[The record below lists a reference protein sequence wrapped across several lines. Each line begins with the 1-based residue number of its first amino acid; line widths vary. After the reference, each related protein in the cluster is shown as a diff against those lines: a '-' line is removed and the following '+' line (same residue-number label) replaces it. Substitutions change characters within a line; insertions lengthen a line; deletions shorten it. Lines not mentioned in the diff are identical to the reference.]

1 LTLYPV
7 PALSTF
13 NWISWIAPDN
23 VSLNNIVGGVN
34 GLGLNPIPTFDFNNL
49 TAYSWNPLV
58 IPFFSTLNQFIGMMF
73 GFVMIVAF
81 YWTNVYNTSYLPIN
95 SNHVFDH
102 TGKAYNISRAI
113 DSHGLLDNTKYQA
126 YSMPWMS
133 AGNLTIYFW
142 FFAVYSSTISYAIL
156 FHRHEISMGFQ
167 GLWRQIRRRGRATEA
182 EDDLAD
188 DIHVKLMRS
197 YKEVPEWWYL
207 IVLLI
212 AVGCGMA
219 GIGAWETYTNP
230 AVVLF
235 GIALALVFI
244 IPVGII
250 SAVTGIQ
257 VTMNVSS
264 AILRKNLTYNRS
276 PLTCPGARRVHRW

>member
-1 LTLYPV
+1 MTRYPV

-142 FFAVYSSTISYAIL
+142 FFAVYSSS
-156 FHRHEISMGFQ
+156 E
-167 GLWRQIRRRGRATEA
+167 
-182 EDDLAD
+182 
-188 DIHVKLMRS
+188 
-197 YKEVPEWWYL
+197 
-207 IVLLI
+207 
-212 AVGCGMA
+212 
-219 GIGAWETYTNP
+219 YT
-230 AVVLF
+230 
-235 GIALALVFI
+235 
-244 IPVGII
+244 
-250 SAVTGIQ
+250 T
-257 VTMNVSS
+257 
-264 AILRKNLTYNRS
+264 
-276 PLTCPGARRVHRW
+276 